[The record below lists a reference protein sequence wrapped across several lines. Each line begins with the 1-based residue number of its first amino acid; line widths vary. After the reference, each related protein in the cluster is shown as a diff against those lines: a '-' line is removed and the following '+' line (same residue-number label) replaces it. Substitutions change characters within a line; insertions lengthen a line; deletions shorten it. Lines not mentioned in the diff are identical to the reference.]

1 MTDGGPTR
9 AGTSAG
15 GQVPGG
21 FADLLGDLV
30 RDLAGLVKS
39 EGRLI
44 RSELT
49 EAGRTIAVGVEMMVA
64 GAILLLVSLIVLAQ
78 ALVIGLAELVGPGW
92 AATIVAALLG
102 AIGAL
107 LVVRGRKAMA
117 VTNLLPERTIEQT
130 GRDIRLAKETL

>member
-1 MTDGGPTR
+1 MTDSGPTR
-9 AGTSAG
+9 AGTSTGA
-15 GQVPGG
+15 QFPGG

-49 EAGRTIAVGVEMMVA
+49 EAGRTIAIGGEMMVA

-78 ALVIGLAELVGPGW
+78 ALVIGLAGLVGPGW
-92 AATIVAALLG
+92 AATIVAAVLG